1 MRIELENAL
10 ANKFP
15 FMRVERVWAED
26 EPRWYP
32 VYTNCGD
39 RWYPHI
45 RDMCREIRDLYASLG
60 VAPDLRVTRIESGY
74 KGLRFTVYFTPAAL
88 EGGAP
93 SCRRQ
98 VLDILDRYAQAVAG
112 VCERC
117 GRPGV
122 SRENLSGKVLC
133 DSCFDRK
140 LRRLGITEDDWAA
153 DVWMEDRIG
162 TDFPN
167 FRVYVK
173 EDQDKTGLWYPF
185 PRECC
190 DGWYYLLYDMAREI
204 DAIYREAGLEPEM
217 EPAQIKE
224 KYGLLR
230 VYMDPDGRYDDWAE
244 LTDTLKA
251 ALRAARRRA
260 YDTLDRYEDM
270 SEHVCEVCGAP
281 GEYRSDLGWI
291 RSLCDRCYRE
301 ELKRLEDIDP
311 ARDFEREL
319 TGRYPFTVYKAKYD
333 NTPIRMSVDCG
344 PGWRGVIHDLCR
356 DIAELYG
363 AAGVEPDLEFR
374 RANRR
379 YGALR
384 LEYGFSGEGRESLH
398 QAVEERIRRAER
410 ASEHICE
417 ECGAPGGLR
426 EDLPL
431 VQTLC
436 DGCHELKKAGT
447 FPSRRNFED
456 KAFEDELEKKY
467 PFFSAD
473 EERARAGRGTRRV
486 FINCRS
492 GWRDLIRES
501 CQEVAELYAAE
512 GLETDCW
519 ITDMREED
527 GALKI
532 KGYWDLEKNSGAA
545 GLEDI
550 HKKTEEILSRCQRR
564 SREICEY
571 CGEPGRLRE
580 DLPRPRTLC
589 DSCYEQEPCK
599 NCRPGIPVPDAGED
613 TM

>member
-15 FMRVERVWAED
+15 FMRVERVWAKD

-32 VYTNCGD
+32 VYTACGD
-39 RWYPHI
+39 GWYPLI
-45 RDMCREIRDLYASLG
+45 RDMCREIRDLYASRG
-60 VAPDLRVTRIESGY
+60 VAPDLRVTRIGSDRR
-74 KGLRFTVYFTPAAL
+74 GLGCTVYFTPAVL
-88 EGGAP
+88 EEGAP

-98 VLDILDRYAQAVAG
+98 AMEILERYARIAAG

-117 GRPGV
+117 GRPGEP
-122 SRENLSGKVLC
+122 REELYGSVLC
-133 DSCFDRK
+133 DGCSERK
-140 LRRLGITEDDWAA
+140 LKQAGKKDGWQMAPDRL
-153 DVWMEDRIG
+153 G
-162 TDFPN
+162 TDFPF
-167 FRVYVK
+167 FRYYK
-173 EDQDKTGLWYPF
+173 EDDPDKTGRWYAF
-185 PRECC
+185 PRFCD
-190 DGWYYLLYDMAREI
+190 DGWYYLIYDMAREI
-204 DAIYREAGLEPEM
+204 DAVYREAGLEVDL
-217 EPAQIKE
+217 EPDTVRE
-224 KYGLLR
+224 KYGLLQ
-230 VYMDPDGRYDDWAE
+230 VDMFSDGRYDGAAE
-244 LTDTLKA
+244 LRDTLKA
-251 ALRAARRRA
+251 ARRKA
-260 YDTLDRYEDM
+260 YKTIARYEDM

-281 GEYRSDLGWI
+281 GEYRGDLGWI
-291 RSLCDRCYRE
+291 HSLCDRCYQ
-301 ELKRLEDIDP
+301 KRLKGLEDADP
-311 ARDFEREL
+311 AGKLAREL
-319 TGRYPFTVYKAKYD
+319 ADRYPFAVNEARQYHW
-333 NTPIRMSVDCG
+333 PVSVGCG
-344 PGWRGVIHDLCR
+344 PGWCGIIRGMCR

-363 AAGVEPDLEFR
+363 AAGVEPDLR
-374 RANRR
+374 LRHIKQR

-436 DGCHELKKAGT
+436 DGCHEMRKAGT
-447 FPSRRNFED
+447 FPSRQDIED
-456 KAFEDELEKKY
+456 KPFEEDLEKKY
-467 PFFSAD
+467 PFLRAD
-473 EERARAGRGTRRV
+473 PEGPLAGRRARRV
-486 FINCRS
+486 LISCRS

-589 DSCYEQEPCK
+589 DSCYEKETGATLLS
-599 NCRPGIPVPDAGED
+599 N
-613 TM
+613 